1 MKSPRIAIA
10 VACALGAVGAAVPA
24 LAATHEFSGRVL
36 HVSTDNIKVKNMR
49 SGKVLSF
56 LIVPHFDQVFQFDG
70 KTTYQMKHLTS
81 GKRVR
86 VYYDERA
93 LGIRHADRIVVMNR
107 A

>member
-1 MKSPRIAIA
+1 MKFIRIAIA
-10 VACALGAVGAAVPA
+10 SAGAFGIVGTAVPA
-24 LAATHEFSGRVL
+24 FAATHEFSGRVL
-36 HVSTDNIKVKNMR
+36 HVSTDNIKVENMP

-70 KTTYQMKHLTS
+70 KTTYQMKRLP
-81 GKRVR
+81 GKRVK

-93 LGIRHADRIVVMNR
+93 LGIRHADRIVVMNH